1 MGEKVLLACGDGSIY
16 EYIVPKL
23 EECNYSETYLRN
35 CKPCNKF
42 TIKMMEFQKPKAE
55 EMDLTYLLK
64 HKNEERK
71 EEEWEP
77 APIINA
83 TYFDTSCTKVL
94 ISSEGKYSGY
104 LYVV

>member
-1 MGEKVLLACGDGSIY
+1 
-16 EYIVPKL
+16 
-23 EECNYSETYLRN
+23 
-35 CKPCNKF
+35 
-42 TIKMMEFQKPKAE
+42 MEFQKPKAE

-83 TYFDTSCTKVL
+83 TYFDTGCTKVL
-94 ISSEGKYSGY
+94 ISSEGKYTGY
-104 LYVV
+104 LYVVQWEQDRPIEAFPSLKGINTSYMKMLDYGEII